1 VARQRCEEEGRDPST
16 LRISLYCR
24 DNDVRADGQAR
35 VDRLGGYAEL
45 GLDRLVAFPSRWD
58 TSDEGLAS
66 FARDIQA
73 AGLPLATVPMVA
85 ASG

>member
-1 VARQRCEEEGRDPST
+1 MPS
-16 LRISLYCR
+16 
-24 DNDVRADGQAR
+24 
-35 VDRLGGYAEL
+35 
-45 GLDRLVAFPSRWD
+45 WD

-66 FARDIQA
+66 FARDVQA